1 LYDAGKITKVEVT
14 QDSVHFVTVHL
25 LLRAAYNK
33 SDYQQ
38 FV

>member
-14 QDSVHFVTVHL
+14 KDSVHFVTVHL
-25 LLRAAYNK
+25 LLRAAYNR